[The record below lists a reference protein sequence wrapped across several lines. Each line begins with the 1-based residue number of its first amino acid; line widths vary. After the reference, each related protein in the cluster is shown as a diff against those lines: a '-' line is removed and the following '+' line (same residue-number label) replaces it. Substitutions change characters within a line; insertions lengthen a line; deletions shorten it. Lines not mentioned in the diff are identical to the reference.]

1 MMGYIIEIGQAKRW
15 LFNFRIINVSH
26 YFS

>member
-1 MMGYIIEIGQAKRW
+1 MGYIIEIGQAKRW
-15 LFNFRIINVSH
+15 LFNFRIINISH